1 MDDPHL
7 GHSVPESFDRLQTDI
22 ERVEYILNC
31 HSFIRDFEL
40 RSKYGI
46 KSFEKTVQF
55 RDDGKDHS
63 HRVEHFLGHV
73 QGDHGGQRLGFVDYY
88 LWSA

>member
-7 GHSVPESFDRLQTDI
+7 GQSVPETFDRLQTDI
-22 ERVEYILNC
+22 ERVEFILNC

-46 KSFEKTVQF
+46 KSFEKAVQF
-55 RDDGKDHS
+55 RDVVKEKITVRAFFSSDGLAMK
-63 HRVEHFLGHV
+63 VGAL
-73 QGDHGGQRLGFVDYY
+73 LK
-88 LWSA
+88 

>member
-7 GHSVPESFDRLQTDI
+7 GQSVPETFDRLQTDI
-22 ERVEYILNC
+22 ERVEFILNC

-46 KSFEKTVQF
+46 KSFEKAVQF
-55 RDDGKDHS
+55 RDVVREKITELAFFSYSDRLVMK
-63 HRVEHFLGHV
+63 LGA
-73 QGDHGGQRLGFVDYY
+73 L
-88 LWSA
+88 LK

>member
-55 RDDGKDHS
+55 REVMKDH
-63 HRVEHFLGHV
+63 FLSILK
-73 QGDHGGQRLGFVDYY
+73 QGRRLIEWTLY
-88 LWSA
+88 

>member
-55 RDDGKDHS
+55 R
-63 HRVEHFLGHV
+63 
-73 QGDHGGQRLGFVDYY
+73 
-88 LWSA
+88 

>member
-7 GHSVPESFDRLQTDI
+7 GQSVPETFDRLQTDI
-22 ERVEYILNC
+22 ERVEFILNC

-46 KSFEKTVQF
+46 KSFEKAVQF
-55 RDDGKDHS
+55 RDVVKEKITDDPAFFGFDRLVMKLGALLNDGHN
-63 HRVEHFLGHV
+63 FL
-73 QGDHGGQRLGFVDYY
+73 
-88 LWSA
+88 

>member
-1 MDDPHL
+1 MNQMDDPHL
-7 GHSVPESFDRLQTDI
+7 GQSVPETFDRLQTDI
-22 ERVEYILNC
+22 ERVEFILNC

-55 RDDGKDHS
+55 RDDDQIGKDPIKTDT
-63 HRVEHFLGHV
+63 VGM
-73 QGDHGGQRLGFVDYY
+73 G
-88 LWSA
+88 

>member
-7 GHSVPESFDRLQTDI
+7 GQSVPETFDRLQTDI
-22 ERVEYILNC
+22 ERVEFILNC

-55 RDDGKDHS
+55 RDGWSNWERSYRDRYSRDGLIS
-63 HRVEHFLGHV
+63 C
-73 QGDHGGQRLGFVDYY
+73 
-88 LWSA
+88 